1 MIDASA
7 YLCQHPLYPQ
17 SEKDRMTE
25 KHTRTTPQANFA
37 SQILANLA
45 VATSSPASIARVTL
59 AAAALLL
66 TVAPAFAQT
75 PTPDQRGACGADY
88 QKYCTGT
95 QPGGGRVVA
104 CLNGHRD
111 QLSAACKKAIDS
123 RKQ

>member
-1 MIDASA
+1 MSKLHAA
-7 YLCQHPLYPQ
+7 
-17 SEKDRMTE
+17 
-25 KHTRTTPQANFA
+25 
-37 SQILANLA
+37 ILACA
-45 VATSSPASIARVTL
+45 IGVGGQ
-59 AAAALLL
+59 
-66 TVAPAFAQT
+66 AFAQT

-111 QLSAACKKAIDS
+111 QLSAACRKAIDS